1 MALSRIWAAFII
13 VSVFVACFKWIA
25 WKDNDIFNR
34 IVVGKADDYLWV
46 LCHWSAKCRK
56 YNTGQFCKKMTLI
69 GLSPSDKITNSKYLF
84 TDDLFSDSTKILKAQ
99 CPSLIAMTYGQA
111 LRRIQ
116 KPVDGI
122 IETCW
127 TAVNIAL
134 KLIGIMA
141 LFMGFMSIA
150 ERAGGISLL
159 SRIIGPFFHKT
170 IS

>member
-13 VSVFVACFKWIA
+13 VSVFVACFKWLA
-25 WKDNDIFNR
+25 WKDNDVFNR
-34 IVVGKADDYLWV
+34 IVVGKADDTYGYV
-46 LCHWSAKCRK
+46 LTGRV
-56 YNTGQFCKKMTLI
+56 NTGNMTQDSFVKSMSLL
-69 GLSPSDKITNSKYLF
+69 GLSLKDEVAGSKYVF
-84 TDDLFSDSTKILKAQ
+84 TDDLLSDSSKILKAQ
-99 CPSLIAMTYGQA
+99 NPSLVVMTYGQA
-111 LRRIQ
+111 LKRIQ

-159 SRIIGPFFHKT
+159 SRIIGPFFT
-170 IS
+170 